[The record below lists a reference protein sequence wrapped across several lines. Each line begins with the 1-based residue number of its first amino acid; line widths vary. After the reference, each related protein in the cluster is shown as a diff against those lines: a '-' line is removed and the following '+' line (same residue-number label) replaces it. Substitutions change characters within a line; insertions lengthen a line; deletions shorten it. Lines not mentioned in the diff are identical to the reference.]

1 MRGAL
6 ALILLKLRIEC
17 RRRGRASETRGGPMN
32 DRTAYSAWM
41 LCFLAG
47 GLAGAS
53 VAVLLAP
60 QSGKATRDGVRR
72 RLRETA
78 DSARGLKERIVRQGE
93 AVRDEAGR
101 RVGAAASA
109 LAGNGEDGVASA

>member
-1 MRGAL
+1 
-6 ALILLKLRIEC
+6 
-17 RRRGRASETRGGPMN
+17 MN
-32 DRTAYSAWM
+32 DQTAYTTWM

-53 VAVLLAP
+53 AALLLAP
-60 QSGKATRDGVRR
+60 QSGEATRGAMHR

-78 DSARGLKERIVRQGE
+78 DSARGLKDRALRRSRE
-93 AVRDEAGR
+93 VRDEAAR

-109 LAGNGEDGVASA
+109 LAGDGTDDVASV